1 MMYRGVG
8 GSVRGGARQRHAREE
23 ILQGKDAVII
33 SAAFIMRWHSS
44 CTHIMQTSKGTNQ
57 VIHAMPAIDS
67 HGMVGAGRC
76 ASSSKA
82 GRSIGGSEGCV
93 DAWSAWRFSGVNGVD
108 RMWLHT

>member
-8 GSVRGGARQRHAREE
+8 GSVRGGARQRHAAREE

-44 CTHIMQTSKGTNQ
+44 CTHSMQTSKRTLPGLPNQ
-57 VIHAMPAIDS
+57 VIHAMPAMDS
-67 HGMVGAGRC
+67 HGITCRYI
-76 ASSSKA
+76 
-82 GRSIGGSEGCV
+82 GRSERCV
-93 DAWSAWRFSGVNGVD
+93 DALSAWRFSGVNGVD

>member
-1 MMYRGVG
+1 
-8 GSVRGGARQRHAREE
+8 VRGGARQRHAREE

-33 SAAFIMRWHSS
+33 SAAFIMQWHSS
-44 CTHIMQTSKGTNQ
+44 CTHSMQTSKRTRPGLLNQ

-67 HGMVGAGRC
+67 HGVVGAGRC

-93 DAWSAWRFSGVNGVD
+93 DAAWSAWRFSGVNGVL